1 MKTSRILLAISIVL
15 TATSFSYAGPGVQ
28 YWQQRRVDRATAPAT
43 RGMATANTPSTVEKC
58 CRVTTVQ
65 RPIASHKVSI
75 PVKQVECPGCSAMAA
90 GEKCPTS

>member
-43 RGMATANTPSTVEKC
+43 RGMATANTPSTAEKC

-65 RPIASHKVSI
+65 RPVASHKVSI